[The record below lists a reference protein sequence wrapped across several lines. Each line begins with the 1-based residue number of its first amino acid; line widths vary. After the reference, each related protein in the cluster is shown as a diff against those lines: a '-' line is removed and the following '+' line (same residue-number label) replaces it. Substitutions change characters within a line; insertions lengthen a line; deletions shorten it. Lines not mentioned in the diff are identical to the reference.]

1 VQPEH
6 DAHLKFTLA
15 QKIEH
20 GYIEF
25 LSGVYMPFTF
35 SALANLYNFSNDN
48 EIRELAQGAET

>member
-1 VQPEH
+1 MSGMDGQWLQPEH

-25 LSGVYMPFTF
+25 LSGVYM
-35 SALANLYNFSNDN
+35 AAV
-48 EIRELAQGAET
+48 